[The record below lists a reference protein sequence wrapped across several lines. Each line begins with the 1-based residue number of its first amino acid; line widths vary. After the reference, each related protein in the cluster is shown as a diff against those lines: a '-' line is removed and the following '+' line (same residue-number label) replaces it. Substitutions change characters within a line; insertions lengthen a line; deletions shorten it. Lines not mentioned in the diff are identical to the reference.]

1 MKKIDKLVLR
11 SFLGPFV
18 LTLCIVVFIFLMRL
32 ISQYLNELVGKDIDL
47 LNYVK
52 LLVFFS
58 LITVPVALPLAVLL
72 SSLMTFGNL
81 GGVF

>member
-47 LNYVK
+47 LNYAK
-52 LLVFFS
+52 LLIFFS

-72 SSLMTFGNL
+72 CAREKQA
-81 GGVF
+81 